1 MPARLRLLVACP
13 ACKLQYDATAHPVG
27 SRFRC
32 SCGELVKVP
41 EGRPH
46 DSAVVRCSACGGP
59 RRGDEAACGFCDS
72 DFTLHERDLLTI
84 CPACATRISSRARF
98 CHACAQP
105 ILAPGT
111 AGEPTA
117 HVCPACGGKRRLHS
131 RPLAAEERAAVL
143 ECGSCAGLWLG
154 NDLFRLFERRAL
166 FTESTGETSVER
178 VAEVR
183 IARPADG
190 AAPALYRPC
199 PECGRLMHRR
209 NYGRKSGVIL
219 DTCAAHGLWFD
230 RGELDRVLAWVHG
243 GGRRRADEAAERER
257 RHREAMRRIQAP
269 EPPTETPVA
278 RAGGLGDLIGRILD
292 FL

>member
-13 ACKLQYDATAHPVG
+13 ACKLQYDATGRPVG

-32 SCGELVKVP
+32 SCGELVTVP

-46 DSAVVRCSACGGP
+46 DSAVVRCSACGAP

-72 DFTLHERDLLTI
+72 SFTLHERDLVTI

-105 ILAPGT
+105 ILSPAT

-117 HVCPACGGKRRLHS
+117 HVCPACGEQRLHS
-131 RPLAAEERAAVL
+131 RPLGAENRVAVL
-143 ECGSCAGLWLG
+143 ECGRCAGLWLG
-154 NDLFRLFERRAL
+154 NDVFRLLERRAL
-166 FTESTGETSVER
+166 EAESTFEAPGER
-178 VAEVR
+178 RAEVV
-183 IARPADG
+183 ATSAAGG
-190 AAPALYRPC
+190 AAALYRPC
-199 PECGRLMHRR
+199 PECYKLMHRR

-230 RGELDRVLAWVHG
+230 RGELDRVLGWVHG
-243 GGRRRADEAAERER
+243 GGRRRAEEAAEVER
-257 RHREAMRRIQAP
+257 RHREGLKRMEPP
-269 EPPTETPVA
+269 EPPVA
-278 RAGGLGDLIGRILD
+278 PSLERGGGLGDLIGRILD